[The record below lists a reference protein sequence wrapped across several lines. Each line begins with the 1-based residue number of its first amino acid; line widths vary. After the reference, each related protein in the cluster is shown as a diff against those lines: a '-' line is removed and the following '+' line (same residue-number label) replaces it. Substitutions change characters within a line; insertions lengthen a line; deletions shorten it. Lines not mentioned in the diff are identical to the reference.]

1 VSIDDD
7 GLGEKKIKLINM
19 GKFQGLN
26 MSCSGQTLSLGRHKV
41 FNWTD
46 AESTFKIY
54 KNSPTKQTTMMAD
67 RMMQSLI
74 PWSSNGMM

>member
-7 GLGEKKIKLINM
+7 GLGEKEIKLINM

-26 MSCSGQTLSLGRHKV
+26 TSCRGQKLSLGRHKV

-46 AESTFKIY
+46 VKSTFQI
-54 KNSPTKQTTMMAD
+54 
-67 RMMQSLI
+67 
-74 PWSSNGMM
+74 

>member
-7 GLGEKKIKLINM
+7 GLGEKKIKLIDM

-26 MSCSGQTLSLGRHKV
+26 TSCSGQKLSLGRHKV

-54 KNSPTKQTTMMAD
+54 KKTYQPSK
-67 RMMQSLI
+67 
-74 PWSSNGMM
+74 